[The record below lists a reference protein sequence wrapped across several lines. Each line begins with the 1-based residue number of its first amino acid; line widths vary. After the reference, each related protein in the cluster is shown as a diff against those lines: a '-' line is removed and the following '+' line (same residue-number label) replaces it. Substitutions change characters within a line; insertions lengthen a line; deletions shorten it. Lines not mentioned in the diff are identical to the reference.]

1 MNRLARKHKMT
12 PTHAWRLSLVVLA
25 TMAASTAF
33 AQDSAYYYGGLSIG
47 QSQAKID
54 EQGITAS
61 LLSAGLTTT
70 SMSKDESDMA
80 YKLFGGYQFNR
91 NFAIEAGYF
100 DLGAFGYT
108 ANTAPAGTLNGRIK
122 IQGLNLD
129 LVGTLPVSER
139 LSIIGRIGAQGAR
152 SRDTFSASGAV
163 GVVDA
168 NPRKTEVNYKLGLG
182 LQYEFSDSFFV
193 RAEAERYRINDAVG
207 NHGDINLYTV
217 SLVFPFGRAPAAAPR
232 QVAAIP
238 AHVEPAP
245 PPAAAAAATAPAPI
259 APPIVAAPEPRRVSF
274 SADSL
279 FAFNA
284 SDVGPDGKVALSD
297 LARKLNGTQFDVI
310 TVEGHTDRLGSTA
323 YNQQLSMQRA
333 QAVKAYLVNSGGI
346 DANKVQAIGKGE
358 SAPMTRAGDCKD
370 GAPRAE
376 LIACLRADRRVDVD
390 VNGTR

>member
-12 PTHAWRLSLVVLA
+12 PTHAWRLSLVALA
-25 TMAASTAF
+25 TMAAPTAF

-70 SMSKDESDMA
+70 SMSKDESDTA
-80 YKLFGGYQFNR
+80 YKLFG
-91 NFAIEAGYF
+91 AISS
-100 DLGAFGYT
+100 T
-108 ANTAPAGTLNGRIK
+108 ATLRSRRDTLTSEPLATRPTQLPPARSTVGSRSRT
-122 IQGLNLD
+122 QPD

-232 QVAAIP
+232 QVAAMP
-238 AHVEPAP
+238 AYVAPAQA
-245 PPAAAAAATAPAPI
+245 PAAAVAPAPV
-259 APPIVAAPEPRRVSF
+259 APPIVTAPEPRRVSF
-274 SADSL
+274 SADSCL
-279 FAFNA
+279 H
-284 SDVGPDGKVALSD
+284 SMHPTWTQT
-297 LARKLNGTQFDVI
+297 ARR
-310 TVEGHTDRLGSTA
+310 H
-323 YNQQLSMQRA
+323 
-333 QAVKAYLVNSGGI
+333 
-346 DANKVQAIGKGE
+346 
-358 SAPMTRAGDCKD
+358 
-370 GAPRAE
+370 
-376 LIACLRADRRVDVD
+376 
-390 VNGTR
+390 

>member
-12 PTHAWRLSLVVLA
+12 PTHAWRLSLVALA
-25 TMAASTAF
+25 TMTAPTAF
-33 AQDSAYYYGGLSIG
+33 SQDSAYYYGGLSIG

-61 LLSAGLTTT
+61 LRSAGLTTT
-70 SMSKDESDMA
+70 SMSKDESDTA

-207 NHGDINLYTV
+207 NHGDIHLYTV

-232 QVAAIP
+232 QVAAMP
-238 AHVEPAP
+238 AYVEPAP
-245 PPAAAAAATAPAPI
+245 TPVPAPI
-259 APPIVAAPEPRRVSF
+259 APPIVAAPEPQRVSF

-284 SDVGPDGKVALSD
+284 SDVGPDGKAALSD

-310 TVEGHTDRLGSTA
+310 SVEGHTDRLGSPA
-323 YNQQLSMQRA
+323 YNQQLSMRSA
-333 QAVKAYLVNSGGI
+333 QAVKTYLVNSGGI
-346 DANKVQAIGKGE
+346 DVNKVQAIGQGE
-358 SAPMTRAGDCKD
+358 SAPMTRPGDCKD
-370 GAPRAE
+370 GTPRTE
-376 LIACLRADRRVDVD
+376 LIACLRADRRVDVE

>member
-12 PTHAWRLSLVVLA
+12 PTHAWRLSLVALA
-25 TMAASTAF
+25 TMAAPTAF

-70 SMSKDESDMA
+70 SMSKDESDTA

-168 NPRKTEVNYKLGLG
+168 NPRKTEVNHKLGLG

-232 QVAAIP
+232 QVAAMP
-238 AHVEPAP
+238 AYVAPAQA
-245 PPAAAAAATAPAPI
+245 PAAAVAPAPV
-259 APPIVAAPEPRRVSF
+259 APPIVTAPEPRRVSF

-284 SDVGPDGKVALSD
+284 SDVDPDGKAALSD
-297 LARKLNGTQFDVI
+297 LARKLKGTQFDVI
-310 TVEGHTDRLGSTA
+310 TVEGHTDRLGSAA
-323 YNQQLSMQRA
+323 YNQQLSMRRA
-333 QAVKAYLVNSGGI
+333 QAVKTYLVNSGGI

-358 SAPMTRAGDCKD
+358 SAPMTRPGDCKD
-370 GAPRAE
+370 GTPRTE

-390 VNGTR
+390 VTGTR

>member
-1 MNRLARKHKMT
+1 MNHLARKYKMT
-12 PTHAWRLSLVVLA
+12 PIHALRLSLIALA
-25 TMAASTAF
+25 SMSASTSF

-54 EQGITAS
+54 EQGITSS
-61 LLSAGLTTT
+61 LLAAGLATT
-70 SMSKDESDMA
+70 SMSKDESDTA

-100 DLGAFGYT
+100 DLGSFGYT
-108 ANTAPAGTLNGRIK
+108 ANTTPAGTLNGRIK

-129 LVGTLPVSER
+129 LVGTLPISER
-139 LSIIGRIGAQGAR
+139 LSVIGRIGAQTAR
-152 SRDTFSASGAV
+152 SRDTFSATGAV
-163 GVVDA
+163 GLANA
-168 NPRKTEVNYKLGLG
+168 NPRKNDVNFKLGLG
-182 LQYEFSDSFFV
+182 LQYEFSESFLV
-193 RAEAERYRINDAVG
+193 RAEAERYRINDAIG
-207 NHGDINLYTV
+207 NIGDVNLYSV
-217 SLVFPFGRAPAAAPR
+217 SLVFPFGRSPAAAPRPVAAAPAYVEPAPAPAAAP
-232 QVAAIP
+232 AP
-238 AHVEPAP
+238 MAP
-245 PPAAAAAATAPAPI
+245 PAVVAT
-259 APPIVAAPEPRRVSF
+259 PEPRRVSF

-284 SDVGPDGKVALSD
+284 SDVGPDGKVALDD

-310 TVEGHTDRLGSTA
+310 TVEGHTDRLGSSA
-323 YNQQLSMQRA
+323 YNEQLSMRRA

-358 SAPMTRAGDCKD
+358 SSPVTRPGDCKD
-370 GAPRAE
+370 GTPRTQ

>member
-1 MNRLARKHKMT
+1 MNHLARKYKMT
-12 PTHAWRLSLVVLA
+12 PIHALRLSLIALA
-25 TMAASTAF
+25 SMSASTSF

-54 EQGITAS
+54 EQGITSS
-61 LLSAGLTTT
+61 LLAAGLATT
-70 SMSKDESDMA
+70 SMSKDESDTA

-100 DLGAFGYT
+100 DLGSFGYT
-108 ANTAPAGTLNGRIK
+108 ANTTPAGTLNGRIK

-129 LVGTLPVSER
+129 LVGTLPISER
-139 LSIIGRIGAQGAR
+139 LSVIGRIGAQAAR
-152 SRDTFSASGAV
+152 SRDTFSATGAV
-163 GVVDA
+163 GLANA
-168 NPRKTEVNYKLGLG
+168 NPRKNDVNFKLGLG
-182 LQYEFSDSFFV
+182 LQYEFSESFLV
-193 RAEAERYRINDAVG
+193 RAEAERYRINDAIG
-207 NHGDINLYTV
+207 NIGDVNLYSV
-217 SLVFPFGRAPAAAPR
+217 SLVFPFGRSPAAAPRPVAAAPAYVEPAPAPAAAP
-232 QVAAIP
+232 AP
-238 AHVEPAP
+238 MAP
-245 PPAAAAAATAPAPI
+245 PAVVAT
-259 APPIVAAPEPRRVSF
+259 PEPRRVSF

-284 SDVGPDGKVALSD
+284 SDVGPDGKVALDD

-310 TVEGHTDRLGSTA
+310 TVEGHTDRLGSSA
-323 YNQQLSMQRA
+323 YNEQLSMRRA

-358 SAPMTRAGDCKD
+358 SSPVTRPGDCKD
-370 GAPRAE
+370 GTPRTQ